1 VRKNNFVLTPGRYI
15 DFKEEGDDGE
25 VFEGKMKKLTSDLKE
40 QMDKGSELD
49 TLIKENLNT
58 LGYEI

>member
-1 VRKNNFVLTPGRYI
+1 
-15 DFKEEGDDGE
+15 
-25 VFEGKMKKLTSDLKE
+25 MKKLTSDLKE